1 MLSYPGR
8 LLILTHTASQ
18 SEHCEARQQN
28 MEHML
33 TPLLVVAELDAKLEV
48 ATMERTIAEEKRIV

>member
-1 MLSYPGR
+1 
-8 LLILTHTASQ
+8 
-18 SEHCEARQQN
+18 